1 MPKDRPRG
9 NVSRRIAAAAAS
21 IAPYQRFNRKTLK
34 RIGSA
39 AVARGGMH
47 EAWAA
52 AKAKSGHSALRL
64 NASEYLPYNER
75 FPALPAK
82 KKGSKP
88 LKKGEI
94 WPESNNYK
102 PGRGSSALKG
112 GTRRRR

>member
-1 MPKDRPRG
+1 M
-9 NVSRRIAAAAAS
+9 SRRIAAAAAS

-39 AVARGGMH
+39 AVARGGM
-47 EAWAA
+47 
-52 AKAKSGHSALRL
+52 KPKSGHSNL
-64 NASEYLPYNER
+64 NANAPEYRPYAME
-75 FPALPAK
+75 FPALPGK